1 MRLLTYTKYLW
12 RKVKFYDK
20 LAFKT
25 NSFLQNPFDD
35 KEKSITVLWI
45 EDEDKNIFY
54 KL

>member
-20 LAFKT
+20 LALKS
-25 NSFLQNPFDD
+25 NPFLQNPFVTG
-35 KEKSITVLWI
+35 EKSITVLWV
-45 EDEDKNIFY
+45 DDGKNNRFY